1 MKENRKY
8 YAIVEVSTRTDVLD
22 DVAIFENSA
31 NNPTYTSAII
41 SEYEDTDGNG
51 LGAAYDEAKA
61 EFTANYTEA
70 EVKKIEGTNEY
81 DVKFWTLTHFTD
93 YVNDDGSEHSEAED
107 LDVSHFPQ
115 M

>member
-8 YAIVEVSTRTDVLD
+8 YAIVEVSARTDVLD

-41 SEYEDTDGNG
+41 SEYEDTDGDG

-61 EFTANYTEA
+61 EFAANYAEA
-70 EVKKIEGTNEY
+70 DVKKIENEY

-93 YVNDDGSEHSEAED
+93 YVNADGSEQSEAED